1 MTKNEFILC
10 CELLYKHHR
19 GKKLKEILKSSGKF
33 VDIKI
38 ENIVYD
44 ILEDKIKFRNNESSE
59 SIMYFMREQLRL
71 NGKIGVNEFNYDK
84 VEDFL
89 NYFKIPMEDIV

>member
-19 GKKLKEILKSSGKF
+19 GKKLKEILKSSRKF

-44 ILEDKIKFRNNESSE
+44 FWEDKIKFRNNESSE
-59 SIMYFMREQLRL
+59 SIMYFMHKQLRL

>member
-19 GKKLKEILKSSGKF
+19 GKKLKEILKSSIKF

-44 ILEDKIKFRNNESSE
+44 FWEDKIKFRNNEYAD
-59 SIMYFMREQLRL
+59 SIIYFMHEQLRL
-71 NGKIGVNEFNYDK
+71 NGKIGVNEFNYDN

-89 NYFKIPMEDIV
+89 KAVKIPLEDIV

>member
-10 CELLYKHHR
+10 CELLYKHQR
-19 GKKLKEILKSSGKF
+19 GKKLKEILKSSRTF

-44 ILEDKIKFRNNESSE
+44 FWEDKIKFRNNESSE
-59 SIMYFMREQLRL
+59 SIMYFMHEQLRL

-89 NYFKIPMEDIV
+89 KAVKIPLEDIV

>member
-1 MTKNEFILC
+1 MTEKEFVFC

-19 GKKLKEILKSSGKF
+19 GKKLKEILKSSRKF

-44 ILEDKIKFRNNESSE
+44 IWEHKIKFRNNESAD
-59 SIMYFMREQLRL
+59 SIIYFMEQQLRL
-71 NGKIGVNEFNYDK
+71 NGNIWVNEFNYDK

-89 NYFKIPMEDIV
+89 KDVKIPLEDIV